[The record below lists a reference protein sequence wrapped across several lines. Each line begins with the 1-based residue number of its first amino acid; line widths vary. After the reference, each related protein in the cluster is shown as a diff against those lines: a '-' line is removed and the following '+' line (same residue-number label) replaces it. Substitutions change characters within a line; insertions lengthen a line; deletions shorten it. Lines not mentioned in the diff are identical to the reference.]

1 MSGCSITF
9 GANSVAFLNYTFFQI
24 LGHCQKIVEI
34 VEILPNCMKNWV
46 KFFHYIPLCR
56 GVYSENW
63 NSTGAEIRV
72 LDGDILKIIKNAD
85 WNNDVVSEEQFVI

>member
-1 MSGCSITF
+1 MEYP
-9 GANSVAFLNYTFFQI
+9 VYYTI
-24 LGHCQKIVEI
+24 KMNRY
-34 VEILPNCMKNWV
+34 PAT
-46 KFFHYIPLCR
+46 
-56 GVYSENW
+56 YSENW